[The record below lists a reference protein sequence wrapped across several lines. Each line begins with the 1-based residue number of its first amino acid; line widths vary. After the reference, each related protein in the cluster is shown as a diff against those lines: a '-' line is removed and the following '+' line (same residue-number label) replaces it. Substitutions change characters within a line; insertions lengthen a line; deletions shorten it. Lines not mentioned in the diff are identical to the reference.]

1 MNSAKKTV
9 TVKRGDY
16 VEESFACSP
25 VRVILMKSARLV
37 SDALRVIANLSP
49 GVVVTR
55 TAQMTRSV
63 YVAAVHLSLSVR
75 ALLIVAEVHVS
86 VVHVSSPR
94 SIAPSISSGQSHQ
107 GSHKTS

>member
-16 VEESFACSP
+16 VEESFVCSP
-25 VRVILMKSARLV
+25 VRVSLMKSARLV
-37 SDALRVIANLSP
+37 SDALRVIANLSQ

-63 YVAAVHLSLSVR
+63 YVAAVRLSRSVR
-75 ALLIVAEVHVS
+75 ARLTVLKMKIASRVDVYPVYVA
-86 VVHVSSPR
+86 
-94 SIAPSISSGQSHQ
+94 GL
-107 GSHKTS
+107 